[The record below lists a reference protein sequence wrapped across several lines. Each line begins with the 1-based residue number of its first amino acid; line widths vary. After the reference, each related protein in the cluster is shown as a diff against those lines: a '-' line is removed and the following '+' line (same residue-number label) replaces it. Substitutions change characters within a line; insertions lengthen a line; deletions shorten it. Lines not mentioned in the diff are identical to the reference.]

1 MAVNDEDVSRM
12 QVTHNRV
19 KELRRSLRPDLSQE
33 DCARLV
39 DVTKGTWQR
48 IESTCAVPNALTA
61 LRIATLFDTTVEKV
75 FIASVVR
82 TPTKKH
88 TMPAKPPTRSRTTR

>member
-19 KELRRSLRPDLSQE
+19 RELRRSLRPDLSHE
-33 DCARLV
+33 CARLV

-48 IESTCAVPNALTA
+48 IESTFAVPNALPA
-61 LRIATLFDTTVEKV
+61 RRIAALFDTTVEKV

-88 TMPAKPPTRSRTTR
+88 TVPAKPPTRSHTTR